1 MNEYRFTNE
10 PVLYL
15 LVYSLSMENLKIPD
29 PDPVHPPPKVQYR
42 TVQYGVTEGST
53 VQNSTIR
60 GY

>member
-53 VQNSTIR
+53 VHK
-60 GY
+60 